1 MQAYSKDLFGKQPA
15 SLKDVELNVEA
26 CSCEEEIFLDTVYRY
41 SVGDWLWEAVFA
53 VMSVTPHAKLSEEVL
68 AAAVKLHYEQQGL
81 PVGVA
86 IQALE
91 AFAARVALGLKK
103 VVTKFR
109 DVYRQSPHGAKS
121 KAIQG
126 LKQRLQQ
133 EGESAPDAKAEDK
146 HAKEEDLEQ
155 LAAPPDWAQ
164 VLAEKVK
171 KMKEQKAA
179 ALASAPVEPAKADGP
194 EERPIPTPARS
205 NVLPKFVLETLQK
218 EKTAE
223 PVAPFSV
230 WEKGAKEDVC
240 ADALKDDG
248 QKKKQTTRKN
258 AKKSQKKNKKAVV
271 ADDEVENGLGGEVP
285 VAGSSKEKEVVAEGA
300 CVVKY
305 EPQIFLQK
313 KRDFIETQRA
323 AKSIGYREAEQLW
336 MQSGERASY
345 LQTLSLKELKRRRFM

>member
-1 MQAYSKDLFGKQPA
+1 
-15 SLKDVELNVEA
+15 
-26 CSCEEEIFLDTVYRY
+26 
-41 SVGDWLWEAVFA
+41 
-53 VMSVTPHAKLSEEVL
+53 
-68 AAAVKLHYEQQGL
+68 
-81 PVGVA
+81 
-86 IQALE
+86 
-91 AFAARVALGLKK
+91 
-103 VVTKFR
+103 
-109 DVYRQSPHGAKS
+109 
-121 KAIQG
+121 
-126 LKQRLQQ
+126 
-133 EGESAPDAKAEDK
+133 
-146 HAKEEDLEQ
+146 
-155 LAAPPDWAQ
+155 
-164 VLAEKVK
+164 
-171 KMKEQKAA
+171 MKEQKAA

-230 WEKGAKEDVC
+230 WEKGAKEDVS
-240 ADALKDDG
+240 ADALKNDG
-248 QKKKQTTRKN
+248 QKKKKTTRKN
-258 AKKSQKKNKKAVV
+258 AKKSQNKNKKAVV

-285 VAGSSKEKEVVAEGA
+285 VAGSSKQKEVVGEGA

-336 MQSGERASY
+336 MQSDERASY

>member
-1 MQAYSKDLFGKQPA
+1 MGQ
-15 SLKDVELNVEA
+15 N
-26 CSCEEEIFLDTVYRY
+26 R
-41 SVGDWLWEAVFA
+41 
-53 VMSVTPHAKLSEEVL
+53 
-68 AAAVKLHYEQQGL
+68 
-81 PVGVA
+81 
-86 IQALE
+86 
-91 AFAARVALGLKK
+91 
-103 VVTKFR
+103 
-109 DVYRQSPHGAKS
+109 
-121 KAIQG
+121 AIQG

-146 HAKEEDLEQ
+146 YAKEEDLEQ

-205 NVLPKFVLETLQK
+205 NVLPKFVLEALQT
-218 EKTAE
+218 EKAAE
-223 PVAPFSV
+223 PVVPFSV

-240 ADALKDDG
+240 ADAPKDDG
-248 QKKKQTTRKN
+248 QKKKNPTRKN
-258 AKKSQKKNKKAVV
+258 AKKNKQAVV

-285 VAGSSKEKEVVAEGA
+285 GAGSSKEKEVVGEGA

-305 EPQIFLQK
+305 EPQIFLRK

-336 MQSGERASY
+336 MQSDERASY
-345 LQTLSLKELKRRRFM
+345 LQTLSLKELKRKRFM